1 MIAAFVAV
9 ALLWLHRLA
18 APRDRL
24 HARELVA
31 VLGVLALV
39 AAALGLA
46 GRGRASTNPSGNPS
60 GDTSGNTSPQST
72 SVVREQSVF
81 RVANPTVPVAVLN
94 ETERCA
100 ECHADIVAQWNG
112 SAHRFASFA
121 NPFYLHALQ
130 TLEQA
135 RGREVTRFCAGCHDP
150 LPLLAGVFESG
161 APLSETLPFADRG
174 VTCLICHTTF
184 HAGDPRGNGAI
195 ATAARSPLWPGSESP
210 APGDP
215 VSAWLTRIGAG
226 TSVAR
231 VSSPVLKTA
240 AFCGAC
246 HKVGLPATLT
256 GWRFVR
262 GFNDADPW
270 QQSSSSHAVA
280 LPFGVAEERTC
291 AGCHMPKVPSRDR
304 AARDHQVLDHRF
316 AAANTALAAHFGD
329 ATWLAREGEMLREA
343 KAAAIPLGL
352 SSAAAGGADLV
363 TPIDGGTVPAGTDLT
378 LHVLV
383 TAPGVGHQF
392 PGGTL
397 RFARDVGSSW
407 RSPTSGAR

>member
-1 MIAAFVAV
+1 M
-9 ALLWLHRLA
+9 
-18 APRDRL
+18 
-24 HARELVA
+24 
-31 VLGVLALV
+31 
-39 AAALGLA
+39 
-46 GRGRASTNPSGNPS
+46 
-60 GDTSGNTSPQST
+60 
-72 SVVREQSVF
+72 
-81 RVANPTVPVAVLN
+81 
-94 ETERCA
+94 
-100 ECHADIVAQWNG
+100 
-112 SAHRFASFA
+112 
-121 NPFYLHALQ
+121 
-130 TLEQA
+130 
-135 RGREVTRFCAGCHDP
+135 
-150 LPLLAGVFESG
+150 
-161 APLSETLPFADRG
+161 
-174 VTCLICHTTF
+174 
-184 HAGDPRGNGAI
+184 
-195 ATAARSPLWPGSESP
+195 
-210 APGDP
+210 
-215 VSAWLTRIGAG
+215 
-226 TSVAR
+226 
-231 VSSPVLKTA
+231 KTA

-397 RFARDVGSSW
+397 DSHETWVELEIANQRGEVIARHGGVAGDGGPIDGPGDSPGDGAADGAHRLRARPIDAAGEAIVERDAFRTRTVLYNHTATAGPASWCATASRRDPTTAGS
-407 RSPTSGAR
+407 R